1 MSDAPPQHD
10 PFADIAT
17 PETLT
22 LWLDDLGLERL
33 VSPLI
38 ERGLWGQA
46 LLDADPKLLG
56 AIAGDSLA
64 KLRRWLD
71 PLRRLRLALAPALT
85 QAELDDEAEHCRA
98 LGRDWQAQPWLA
110 ELVATW
116 PGPIA
121 HEVGMLGPLLERG
134 HAVGVLWQLRDVAEV
149 LIKVPAIILARDLL
163 DHGGSPEIRQDIRG
177 TFFHTELS
185 MGTWMGLAREL
196 SRAVMQGAG
205 SGLVAPGLA
214 RLFWQTPKKPSP
226 YQQAL
231 NHLVTLR
238 NDLLGHGATRFDAS
252 EVTDTLRHYLIGG
265 LDARLRKAL
274 NLPEVTTLAEGLDYA
289 HGLNPWAN
297 LTLEVDGPG
306 GRRPLIGAEGQ
317 EAHHR
322 GAAPG
327 AGHTQDPAPL
337 FLVSRA
343 GDPGDAALDG
353 SGDGP
358 GDGRVL
364 PLGPYLTARVCAL
377 CNYRD
382 VFLFNGWDRDRGRFD
397 LLDYQ
402 IGHRMRQPWH
412 CAPDL
417 HLASMEQCDD
427 PAPGFGTDGGERPS
441 LTNASIVALLDD
453 TALDRRYLSPG
464 YLRQPLRDFLARERR
479 GIFWLQAP
487 GHLGKSLFVQGL
499 DPLGGFE
506 NQDPL
511 PENLKVAAV
520 YIRREYRYGHVQLL
534 HQLERAIKDPRVLD
548 LAEPAYERLQIDD
561 KAADPPAAFLGF
573 IAECMRLTR
582 HRGRLLIALDGLDEL
597 RPPERHRSALDF
609 IPAPATLPDGVYLL
623 LSSRPLDD
631 AQACPSWLG
640 PRLVPRLGESVR
652 VHRVDQDDPGYVQL
666 LRDYLERETA
676 GARARLESDALAA
689 GLDPKTARSEARR
702 HFDERFPLLVERS
715 NGLFLYFAFL
725 IDRILERDLP
735 LDALAGQPGQAQL
748 YTDFLER
755 LKDDLAPKQAEL
767 GRTLLL
773 ALAALEKAN
782 DWYIEGRVEPHPVD
796 PDWRGV
802 PLEALADL
810 IQHPGVDGELLYV
823 LLRLKSVLGAWRGES
838 ADNSRYRLGLKDLAT
853 VIKDH
858 PEWGPALRDTHR
870 RLAEDALALV
880 SRDGAEPPGGA
891 ATGTRPDPWRL
902 RYALAHGNLSG
913 DAGLAGRIA
922 GDQGLFSRIIDEGNA
937 AYYTHRLTE
946 SIRWRTLAL
955 HQAEAMQ
962 GCGDPLWSN
971 LLAAAYIIRGNAKQ
985 DATGHGPGAA
995 IADYDAAIAL
1005 MDDLRRLLEPDG
1017 RWEAA
1022 LRNDLAGAYTN
1033 RGNAK
1038 QGATGHGPGAAIA
1051 DYDSAIALMED
1062 LRRLLEPE
1070 GRWGAGLRNDLATA
1084 YTGRGNAKQGATGH
1098 GPGAA
1103 IADYDAAIALR
1114 EDLRRLLEPEGRWE
1128 ARLRNDLATAYS
1140 NRGVA
1145 KQGATGHGPGAAIAD
1160 YDAAIVLREDLRQ
1173 LLEPEG
1179 RWEAGL
1185 RNGLAQAYTNRGNAK
1200 QHATGHGPGAAI
1212 ADYDSAIALG
1222 EDLRQLLEPDGCWE
1236 AELRDGLAK
1245 AYANRGV
1252 AKQHATGHGP
1262 GAAIAD
1268 CDAAIALREDLR
1280 RLLEPKGRWE
1290 AGLRNGLAQAYI
1302 NRGNAKQGATG
1313 HGPGAA
1319 IADYESAI
1327 ALMDDL
1333 RRLLEPDGRWEGGL
1347 PNDLAKAYMN
1357 RGNSK
1362 AQTTGHGPGAAIAD
1376 YDSAIALMED
1386 LRQLLEPAGRW
1397 EAGLCN
1403 DLALAYLNLGLA
1415 RKQSGDPAGAVAD
1428 WGECANLFA
1437 ELVECGWLASA
1448 VHLLRAL
1455 AWLLVGCRDL
1465 ADWPSAAGTMWRF
1478 SESSQR
1484 LQAAWESGG
1493 WDGEPPWMDEV
1504 RGFAAAVQGL
1514 DPEQRAALLAALGEQ
1529 ALPVCQAFGWDPPQ
1543 GP

>member
-1 MSDAPPQHD
+1 MSNAPPQHD

-33 VSPLI
+33 APPLI
-38 ERGLWGQA
+38 EHGLWGQA
-46 LLDADPKLLG
+46 LLDADPTLLG
-56 AIAGDSLA
+56 TIAGESLE
-64 KLRRWLD
+64 KLRRRLATFHQ
-71 PLRRLRLALAPALT
+71 LRLALAPALT
-85 QAELDDEAEHCRA
+85 QAELDSEAVYCRA
-98 LGRDWQAQPWLA
+98 LGRDWRAQPWLA

-134 HAVGVLWQLRDVAEV
+134 HAVGVLWQLRDAAEV
-149 LIKVPAIILARDLL
+149 LIKVPATILARDLL
-163 DHGGSPEIRQDIRG
+163 DHGGPPAIQQEIRG
-177 TFFHTELS
+177 TFFHTDLS
-185 MGTWMGLAREL
+185 MGTWMGLAREVA
-196 SRAVMQGAG
+196 RAVMQGAG

-214 RLFWQTPKKPSP
+214 RLFWRTPKKASP

-289 HGLNPWAN
+289 HGLNPWVH

-317 EAHHR
+317 KAHHR

-337 FLVSRA
+337 FLVNWA
-343 GDPGDAALDG
+343 EDPGDA
-353 SGDGP
+353 S

-364 PLGPYLTARVCAL
+364 PLGPYLTGRVCTL

-427 PAPGFGTDGGERPS
+427 PAPGFGADGGDRPS

-464 YLRQPLRDFLARERR
+464 YLRQPLRDFLAHDRR
-479 GIFWLQAP
+479 GCFWLQAP

-506 NQDPL
+506 NRDPL
-511 PENLKVAAV
+511 PEDLKVAAV

-573 IAECMRLTR
+573 VAECLRLTR

-597 RPPERHRSALDF
+597 RPPERERSALDF

-623 LSSRPLDD
+623 LTSRPLDD

-640 PRLVPRLGESVR
+640 PRLVPRLGPGQGPRQGESVR

-689 GLDPKTARSEARR
+689 GLDPQTARSEARR

-748 YTDFLER
+748 YTDFLDR

-782 DWYIEGRVEPHPVD
+782 AWYVEGREAPYPVD

-838 ADNSRYRLGLKDLAT
+838 ADSSRYRLGLKDLAT
-853 VIKDH
+853 VIADH
-858 PEWGPALRDTHR
+858 PDWGPALRATHR

-880 SRDGAEPPGGA
+880 SPSAGDGAAPPGA
-891 ATGTRPDPWRL
+891 ATTGTRLDPWRL

-922 GDQGLFSRIIDEGNA
+922 GDQALFWRIVEEGNA
-937 AYYTHRLTE
+937 ATETHRLAE
-946 SIRWRTLAL
+946 SIRWNTLAL
-955 HQAEAMQ
+955 RQAEAMQ
-962 GCGDPLWSN
+962 GCSDPIWVN
-971 LLAAAYIIRGNAKQ
+971 HLAGAYMNCGNAKRV
-985 DATGHGPGAA
+985 ATDHGPGAA

-1005 MDDLRRLLEPDG
+1005 MEDLRRLLETEG
-1017 RWEAA
+1017 RWETG
-1022 LRNDLAGAYTN
+1022 LRNDLANAHTG

-1038 QGATGHGPGAAIA
+1038 QHATDHGPGAAIA
-1051 DYDSAIALMED
+1051 DYDAAIALMEDLCRLLEPEGRWEAGLRNDLANAHTGRGNAKQHATDHGPGAAIVDYDAAIALMED

-1070 GRWGAGLRNDLATA
+1070 GRWEARLRNDLTNAH
-1084 YTGRGNAKQGATGH
+1084 TGRGTAKAQATGH

-1114 EDLRRLLEPEGRWE
+1114 EDLRQLLEPEGRWE
-1128 ARLRNDLATAYS
+1128 AGLRNDLAMAYTSRGTAK
-1140 NRGVA
+1140 A
-1145 KQGATGHGPGAAIAD
+1145 QATGHGPGAAIAD
-1160 YDAAIVLREDLRQ
+1160 YDAAIVLMEDLRRLLEPEGRWEAGLRNDLAGAYTNRGNAKQDATGHGPAATIADYDAAIDLREDLRR

-1185 RNGLAQAYTNRGNAK
+1185 RNGLANAYMNRGVAK
-1200 QHATGHGPGAAI
+1200 LGASGYGAGPAI
-1212 ADYDSAIALG
+1212 ADHDSAVALR
-1222 EDLRQLLEPDGCWE
+1222 EDLRQLLEPDE
-1236 AELRDGLAK
+1236 
-1245 AYANRGV
+1245 
-1252 AKQHATGHGP
+1252 
-1262 GAAIAD
+1262 
-1268 CDAAIALREDLR
+1268 
-1280 RLLEPKGRWE
+1280 RWE
-1290 AGLRNGLAQAYI
+1290 AGLR
-1302 NRGNAKQGATG
+1302 
-1313 HGPGAA
+1313 
-1319 IADYESAI
+1319 
-1327 ALMDDL
+1327 
-1333 RRLLEPDGRWEGGL
+1333 
-1347 PNDLAKAYMN
+1347 
-1357 RGNSK
+1357 
-1362 AQTTGHGPGAAIAD
+1362 
-1376 YDSAIALMED
+1376 
-1386 LRQLLEPAGRW
+1386 
-1397 EAGLCN
+1397 N

-1415 RKQSGDPAGAVAD
+1415 RERSGDPAGAVAD
-1428 WGECANLFA
+1428 WGAGGSLLA
-1437 ELVECGWLASA
+1437 DLVERGWLAAA
-1448 VHLLRAL
+1448 VPLLGAL
-1455 AWLLVGCRDL
+1455 ACLLDGCRDL
-1465 ADWPSAAGTMWRF
+1465 ADWPGAARTLLRF
-1478 SESSQR
+1478 FESFQR

-1493 WDGEPPWMDEV
+1493 WDGEPPWMGEV

-1514 DPEQRAALLAALGEQ
+1514 DPEQRAALLVALGEQ
-1529 ALPVCQAFGWDPPQ
+1529 AQPVCQAFGWDPPQ

>member
-1 MSDAPPQHD
+1 MSDAPSQND
-10 PFADIAT
+10 LFADIAT
-17 PETLT
+17 PEALT
-22 LWLDDLGLERL
+22 LWLDDLGLGRL
-33 VSPLI
+33 ASPLI

-46 LLDADPKLLG
+46 LLDADWGLLD

-85 QAELDDEAEHCRA
+85 QAELDSEAEHCRA
-98 LGRDWQAQPWLA
+98 LGRDWRAQPWLA
-110 ELVATW
+110 GLVAAW

-134 HAVGVLWQLRDVAEV
+134 HAVGVLWQLRDAAEV
-149 LIKVPAIILARDLL
+149 LIKVPATILARDLL
-163 DHGGSPEIRQDIRG
+163 DHGGPPAIQQQIRG
-177 TFFHTELS
+177 TFFRTDLS

-214 RLFWQTPKKPSP
+214 RLFWKAPKKPSP

-289 HGLNPWAN
+289 QALNPWAH

-306 GRRPLIGAEGQ
+306 GRCPLIGAEGQ

-337 FLVSRA
+337 LLVSRA
-343 GDPGDAALDG
+343 EDPGDASA
-353 SGDGP
+353 
-358 GDGRVL
+358 DGRVL

-417 HLASMEQCDD
+417 HLASMEQSDA
-427 PAPGFGTDGGERPS
+427 PAPGFGADGGDRPS

-464 YLRQPLRDFLARERR
+464 YLRQPLRDFLSGERR
-479 GIFWLQAP
+479 GIVWLQAP

-506 NQDPL
+506 NKDPL
-511 PENLKVAAV
+511 PNDLKVAAV

-573 IAECMRLTR
+573 VAECMRLTR

-597 RPPERHRSALDF
+597 RPPEHARSALDF

-623 LSSRPLDD
+623 LTSRPLDD
-631 AQACPSWLG
+631 AQACPTWLG
-640 PRLVPRLGESVR
+640 PRLVPRLGPGQGPRQGECVR
-652 VHRVDQDDPGYVQL
+652 VHRVDQGDPGYVQL
-666 LRDYLERETA
+666 LRDYLARETA
-676 GARARLESDALAA
+676 GARARLESDALAT

-702 HFDERFPLLVERS
+702 HFDERFPLLIERS

-782 DWYIEGRVEPHPVD
+782 AWYVEGREAPYPVD

-802 PLEALADL
+802 PLETLADL

-838 ADNSRYRLGLKDLAT
+838 ADSSRYRLGLKDLAT
-853 VIKDH
+853 VIADH
-858 PEWGPALRDTHR
+858 PDWGPALRATHR

-880 SRDGAEPPGGA
+880 SPPAGDGAEPPSAA

-922 GDQGLFSRIIDEGNA
+922 GDQGLFWRIVDEGNA
-937 AYYTHRLTE
+937 AYGTHRLAE
-946 SIRWRTLAL
+946 SIRWNTLAL
-955 HQAEAMQ
+955 RQAEAMQ
-962 GCGDPLWSN
+962 GCDDPLWVNRLAGAYMSRGN
-971 LLAAAYIIRGNAKQ
+971 AMQGSTGHGPAAAIADHDAAIALMEDLRQRLAPEGRWEAGLRNNLAAAYLNRGNAKQ
-985 DATGHGPGAA
+985 HATGHGPAASIADHDAAIALSEDLRRVLEPEGRWAAGLRNDLAGAYMNRGTAKAQATGHGPGAA
-995 IADYDAAIAL
+995 IADFDAAIAL
-1005 MDDLRRLLEPDG
+1005 MD
-1017 RWEAA
+1017 
-1022 LRNDLAGAYTN
+1022 
-1033 RGNAK
+1033 
-1038 QGATGHGPGAAIA
+1038 
-1051 DYDSAIALMED
+1051 
-1062 LRRLLEPE
+1062 
-1070 GRWGAGLRNDLATA
+1070 
-1084 YTGRGNAKQGATGH
+1084 
-1098 GPGAA
+1098 
-1103 IADYDAAIALR
+1103 
-1114 EDLRRLLEPEGRWE
+1114 DLRRLLEPEGRWE
-1128 ARLRNDLATAYS
+1128 ARLRDALAIVYM
-1140 NRGVA
+1140 NRGNA
-1145 KQGATGHGPGAAIAD
+1145 KQDATDHGPGAAIAD
-1160 YDAAIVLREDLRQ
+1160 FDSAITLMEDLRR

-1185 RNGLAQAYTNRGNAK
+1185 RN
-1200 QHATGHGPGAAI
+1200 
-1212 ADYDSAIALG
+1212 
-1222 EDLRQLLEPDGCWE
+1222 
-1236 AELRDGLAK
+1236 
-1245 AYANRGV
+1245 
-1252 AKQHATGHGP
+1252 
-1262 GAAIAD
+1262 
-1268 CDAAIALREDLR
+1268 
-1280 RLLEPKGRWE
+1280 
-1290 AGLRNGLAQAYI
+1290 
-1302 NRGNAKQGATG
+1302 
-1313 HGPGAA
+1313 
-1319 IADYESAI
+1319 
-1327 ALMDDL
+1327 
-1333 RRLLEPDGRWEGGL
+1333 
-1347 PNDLAKAYMN
+1347 
-1357 RGNSK
+1357 
-1362 AQTTGHGPGAAIAD
+1362 
-1376 YDSAIALMED
+1376 
-1386 LRQLLEPAGRW
+1386 
-1397 EAGLCN
+1397 

-1415 RKQSGDPAGAVAD
+1415 REQSGDPAGAVAD
-1428 WGECANLFA
+1428 WVAGASLLA
-1437 ELVECGWLASA
+1437 ELVERGWLAAA
-1448 VHLLRAL
+1448 VPLLRAL
-1455 AWLLVGCRDL
+1455 AWLLGGCRDL
-1465 ADWPSAAGTMWRF
+1465 ADWPGAAGTLLRF
-1478 SESSQR
+1478 FESFQR

-1493 WDGEPPWMDEV
+1493 WDGEPPWMGEV
-1504 RGFAAAVQGL
+1504 RGFAAAVQDL
-1514 DPEQRAALLAALGEQ
+1514 DPEQRAALLVALGEQ